1 MTRSFSAAALES
13 DPTLALMRGKK
24 KAVAPTTANDA
35 FGERLKRFR
44 TAKGWTQTDLGE
56 HVGISQRVVAYYET
70 EGGTPAPDLLIKLAD
85 ALNVS
90 TDVLLGRKNDPK
102 RSSEGPRP
110 KNLRLLRQFE
120 QLEQLPPEDRKTV
133 MKMIDT
139 LAERTGKS
147 KAG

>member
-1 MTRSFSAAALES
+1 
-13 DPTLALMRGKK
+13 MRGKK
-24 KAVAPTTANDA
+24 KTAAPPTANDA

-70 EGGTPAPDLLIKLAD
+70 EGGTPAPELLVKFAD

-90 TDVLLGRKNDPK
+90 TDVLLGRKNDAK
-102 RSSEGPRP
+102 SSSGPRP

-120 QLEQLPPEDRKTV
+120 QLELLPPEDRKTV

-147 KAG
+147 KVG

>member
-1 MTRSFSAAALES
+1 
-13 DPTLALMRGKK
+13 MRKK
-24 KAVAPTTANDA
+24 GKAVTNETTANDA
-35 FGERLKRFR
+35 FGDRLKHFR
-44 TAKGWTQTDLGE
+44 MDRGWTQTDLGE

-70 EGGTPAPDLLIKLAD
+70 EGGSPAPELLIKFAD

-102 RSSEGPRP
+102 RTSGPSP

-120 QLEQLPPEDRKTV
+120 QLEQLPAEERKTV
-133 MKMIDT
+133 LKMID
-139 LAERTGKS
+139 AFASRPRKS